1 MIRKLYRIGI
11 YGGLIVLLALASWT
25 FILFGIAVRDL
36 LQ

>member
-1 MIRKLYRIGI
+1 MKNLYRIGI

-25 FILFGIAVRDL
+25 FILLGIAVRDL